1 MKTYMA
7 LDGLRWSRDSG
18 SANCDMP
25 RSAVFGRSGGGN
37 SSCYRS
43 HKRAGAI
50 IEHVITQILLHSGC
64 KNTKKFY
71 TAVTFY
77 NIFCR
82 EVGRREGNSLY
93 STVNREFIVSSLRV
107 IMNWVLG
114 VRMRHGLGKSKCC
127 AKQAWRNIICINVI
141 IDFLVKPWLQ

>member
-1 MKTYMA
+1 MIY
-7 LDGLRWSRDSG
+7 LEVPFSDGL
-18 SANCDMP
+18 
-25 RSAVFGRSGGGN
+25 GGGN
-37 SSCYRS
+37 SCYCRS

-50 IEHVITQILLHSGC
+50 IKHVITQILLHSGC

-93 STVNREFIVSSLRV
+93 STVNREFIVSILRV
-107 IMNWVLG
+107 IMNWGLG
-114 VRMRHGLGKSKCC
+114 VAPSLLG
-127 AKQAWRNIICINVI
+127 ATP
-141 IDFLVKPWLQ
+141 LVSMLLLISL